1 MGLTEAFDLLR
12 HALATSK
19 LLTSYWTTENQS
31 QFIVLYA
38 PSLVCTHLIRVVR
51 AAYFFTNPPRKHLF
65 VLPRGKVSAHML
77 NRKCQGRKRLA
88 NSTTHIQ
95 AVLRYYDYDYLRYYS
110 NSNKAQLSRHY
121 SNSCQ
126 VERISFFLF
135 TRIQPKNGQPVIN
148 KLNSRAV
155 RIPNPRTQ
163 AAPRNHENDYPRHYA
178 KPNKAQPSRHHS
190 NARQGER
197 YGSH

>member
-65 VLPRGKVSAHML
+65 VLPSGKVSVHML

-126 VERISFFLF
+126 VERISFFF
-135 TRIQPKNGQPVIN
+135 VYSYPTQE
-148 KLNSRAV
+148 
-155 RIPNPRTQ
+155 RTTC
-163 AAPRNHENDYPRHYA
+163 Y
-178 KPNKAQPSRHHS
+178 K
-190 NARQGER
+190 
-197 YGSH
+197 